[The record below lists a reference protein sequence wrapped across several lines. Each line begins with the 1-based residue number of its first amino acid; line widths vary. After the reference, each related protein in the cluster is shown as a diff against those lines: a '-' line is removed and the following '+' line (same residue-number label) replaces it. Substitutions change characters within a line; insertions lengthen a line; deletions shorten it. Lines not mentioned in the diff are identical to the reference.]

1 MMKTA
6 PSTWLQVEAWWCNQ
20 RQREDVEPAERVMI
34 GMWVWSRDDTSKTN
48 QTQPQK
54 PDPTEFGF

>member
-1 MMKTA
+1 
-6 PSTWLQVEAWWCNQ
+6 
-20 RQREDVEPAERVMI
+20 MI